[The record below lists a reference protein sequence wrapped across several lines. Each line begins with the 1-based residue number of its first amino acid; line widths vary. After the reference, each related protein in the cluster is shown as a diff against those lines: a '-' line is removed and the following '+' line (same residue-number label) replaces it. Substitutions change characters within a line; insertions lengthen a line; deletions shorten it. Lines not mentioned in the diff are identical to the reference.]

1 MDFRKAKTL
10 QQDLLKDRC
19 QQRVKGYDH
28 AYLLHSTCHHAQHPA
43 AILTSADAKLE
54 MQVLPMPQPFSS
66 TAVTFWPERPIVAE
80 HNMPLMPVW
89 R

>member
-54 MQVLPMPQPFSS
+54 MQVFTDAPALQLYSGN
-66 TAVTFWPERPIVAE
+66 FWPERPIVAE